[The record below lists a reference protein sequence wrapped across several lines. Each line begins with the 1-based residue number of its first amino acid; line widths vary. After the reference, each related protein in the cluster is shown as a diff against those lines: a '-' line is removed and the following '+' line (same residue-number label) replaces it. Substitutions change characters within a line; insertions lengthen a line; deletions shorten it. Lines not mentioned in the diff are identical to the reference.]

1 MSHCN
6 KNSLH
11 SLIFAAKSLLS
22 SLNFNPTLQVYSAN
36 AIGIPIP
43 VIANIGLIYFKIV
56 DAVPATLDPI
66 GPISSVLG
74 FSI

>member
-22 SLNFNPTLQVYSAN
+22 SLIFNPILQVYSAN

-43 VIANIGLIYFKIV
+43 VIAIKGLIDSTIV
-56 DAVPATLDPI
+56 AAVPVIIDPVFVVFI
-66 GPISSVLG
+66 
-74 FSI
+74 